1 MINFFNLIFYYKLL
15 ELKYRLRNNWI
26 KLLIK
31 AIILLNIVLLSYF
44 PTTFTD
50 LFENFSTNEILLLPY
65 LIFIF
70 IEFFP
75 KIKPSSSLNFDME
88 PLNKLSTLTI
98 NSILNF
104 LRFNTLIILVLILVI
119 IKCFSQFV
127 LFETALIHAFYL
139 FGVSVF
145 IFSAKD
151 YGSREML
158 ISLVFF
164 VLFIVV
170 YIIGSTNQTSL
181 FVFFSIMSIFF
192 YLKSKRLG
200 SKNRTFFNFYK
211 GLNNYPEL
219 LFLFKNEKSRKDL
232 IMLFT
237 IDLIIISTFNFINFE
252 FSRKILFFLLIT
264 PISVFSNYSIISFNL
279 NHQLFANLKSSP
291 VSLFLLFTFFTRI
304 NLFPTIISLLV
315 SLFFVLIYS
324 ENISFHLNYS
334 ILTYSYFFITSF
346 LFSLY
351 NLRFFSLHNLIDKK
365 VLNRIR
371 LIFISISVPI
381 GFYFLNIYLAF
392 ISIFILILLCSL
404 VVYNFYRSTSE
415 NLKIS

>member
-1 MINFFNLIFYYKLL
+1 
-15 ELKYRLRNNWI
+15 
-26 KLLIK
+26 
-31 AIILLNIVLLSYF
+31 
-44 PTTFTD
+44 
-50 LFENFSTNEILLLPY
+50 
-65 LIFIF
+65 
-70 IEFFP
+70 
-75 KIKPSSSLNFDME
+75 
-88 PLNKLSTLTI
+88 
-98 NSILNF
+98 
-104 LRFNTLIILVLILVI
+104 
-119 IKCFSQFV
+119 
-127 LFETALIHAFYL
+127 
-139 FGVSVF
+139 
-145 IFSAKD
+145 
-151 YGSREML
+151 
-158 ISLVFF
+158 
-164 VLFIVV
+164 
-170 YIIGSTNQTSL
+170 
-181 FVFFSIMSIFF
+181 
-192 YLKSKRLG
+192 
-200 SKNRTFFNFYK
+200 
-211 GLNNYPEL
+211 
-219 LFLFKNEKSRKDL
+219 
-232 IMLFT
+232 MLFT